1 MLTNTREYN
10 FWFVFRRAEDVPG
23 EWTGHCLGL
32 DVVSQGASLQG
43 AMAMLTEACFIVLG
57 DDIAVGKDPLDR
69 RAPESFWSELYK
81 ICREGE
87 TREFSTLEESKV
99 HSIACQVQ
107 IKCLRVQDAMH
118 TPIIGRQAPMTPQP
132 LMIPLTWAEPAT
144 TQARCC

>member
-1 MLTNTREYN
+1 
-10 FWFVFRRAEDVPG
+10 
-23 EWTGHCLGL
+23 
-32 DVVSQGASLQG
+32 
-43 AMAMLTEACFIVLG
+43 MLTEACFIVLG

-87 TREFSTLEESKV
+87 TREFSTLKRAKCILSRARYRLSAFV
-99 HSIACQVQ
+99 CRIHAHSDHRTSGA
-107 IKCLRVQDAMH
+107 DD
-118 TPIIGRQAPMTPQP
+118 PQP